1 MAHLGFRLLTI
12 LIAMAIAPLASGHG
26 GGLSEY
32 GCHRQSSDNTYHCHS
47 GPLDGLTFTSEQALI
62 DAYNAAV
69 SNPILA
75 SNPEVVVPGVFI
87 PAYNRDDYMTSWRDL
102 DSDCMDGRHEV
113 LLIESRIPPTL
124 DSSGCYVQSGEWHDP
139 FTGLVFTDPSDL
151 QIDHMVPLK
160 EAHVSGAHAWE
171 PARKSAY
178 AQDLLNA
185 KALIAVSGSANQSKG
200 SRDPAQWLPPN
211 TAYHCEYVRNW
222 TEVKYR
228 YALSFDEAERTA
240 IENILGTELALAI
253 RDDSAGWDEV
263 ERRSSSAMFGLG
275 IRKQDQCGYT
285 RQALPTDQIEV
296 TVSILPDAAHLGQEF
311 DIFLVAEL
319 PSGLHSL
326 DMWGNFIPFNG
337 DMSTLVAHR
346 SNIYLAE
353 SHEVS
358 VFTGALND
366 ELVFNLFIGYG
377 TDGGDFVY
385 TQAPLPLRIS
395 H

>member
-1 MAHLGFRLLTI
+1 MRATNILGAFMVMVFSCT
-12 LIAMAIAPLASGHG
+12 ADGHG
-26 GGLSEY
+26 GGLNAY
-32 GCHRQSSDNTYHCHS
+32 GCHWETATSAYHCHQGS
-47 GPLDGLTFTSEQALI
+47 LDGQTFATETEMT
-62 DAYNAAV
+62 DAYNAATN
-69 SNPILA
+69 SPT
-75 SNPEVVVPGVFI
+75 PDPGINIGTPGAFI
-87 PAYNRDDYMTSWRDL
+87 PAYNRDDYMTSWLDL
-102 DSDCMDGRHEV
+102 DSNCMSGRHEV
-113 LLIESRIPPTL
+113 LFIESRIPPTL
-124 DSSGCYVQSGEWHDP
+124 DSSGCYVQSGEWYDP

-171 PARKSAY
+171 QARKSVF

-200 SRDPAQWLPPN
+200 ARDPAQWLPPN
-211 TAYHCEYVRNW
+211 TAHHCEYVRNW

-228 YALSFDEAERTA
+228 YGLSFDEAEKAA
-240 IENILGTELALAI
+240 IENVLGTDIALAI
-253 RDDSAGWDEV
+253 RAESAGWDET
-263 ERRSSSAMFGLG
+263 ERRPSSAMFGLG
-275 IRKQDQCGYT
+275 IRKQDQCGYI
-285 RQALPTDQIEV
+285 RQALPSDQIEV
-296 TVSILPDAAHLGQEF
+296 TVSILPDAAHIDQEF

-346 SNIYLAE
+346 SDIYLAE
-353 SHEVS
+353 SREIS
-358 VFTGALND
+358 VFSGALND

-377 TDGGDFVY
+377 TDRGDFVY